1 MRSWD
6 RASFELNT
14 RPPRV
19 QRRVKQRDLLLPA
32 DHNPFRLLGACVV
45 CGVCA
50 SVLYVWMPLLL
61 VTIGLS
67 RPIGPRIWL
76 IVLAAAVL
84 LSLVLYVFALKQMAR
99 YREWATE
106 I

>member
-32 DHNPFRLLGACVV
+32 DHNPFRLLGACLV

-50 SVLYVWMPLLL
+50 SILYVWLPLLL

-84 LSLVLYVFALKQMAR
+84 VSLVLYVFALKQMAR
-99 YREWATE
+99 YREWAAD

>member
-1 MRSWD
+1 MGHRFGAEAAHD
-6 RASFELNT
+6 PL
-14 RPPRV
+14 
-19 QRRVKQRDLLLPA
+19 K
-32 DHNPFRLLGACVV
+32 LLGACVV

-50 SVLYVWMPLLL
+50 SILYVWMPLLL

-76 IVLAAAVL
+76 IVLAVAVL
-84 LSLVLYVFALKQMAR
+84 VSVVLYVFALKQMAR

>member
-1 MRSWD
+1 VRSWD

-14 RPPRV
+14 RSPKGR
-19 QRRVKQRDLLLPA
+19 RRVKQRDLLLPA

-45 CGVCA
+45 CGICA
-50 SVLYVWMPLLL
+50 SILYVWMPLLL

-67 RPIGPRIWL
+67 RPIGPRIWF
-76 IVLAAAVL
+76 IVLAAAL
-84 LSLVLYVFALKQMAR
+84 LVSLVLYVFALKQMAR

>member
-14 RPPRV
+14 RPARV
-19 QRRVKQRDLLLPA
+19 RRRVKQRDLLLPA
-32 DHNPFRLLGACVV
+32 DHNPLRLFGACVI

-50 SVLYVWMPLLL
+50 SILYVWLPLLL

-84 LSLVLYVFALKQMAR
+84 ISLVLYVFALKQMAR
-99 YREWATE
+99 YREWAAE

>member
-1 MRSWD
+1 VRSWD

-14 RPPRV
+14 RPARV
-19 QRRVKQRDLLLPA
+19 RRRVKQRDLLLPA

-45 CGVCA
+45 CGICA
-50 SVLYVWMPLLL
+50 SILYVWIPLLL

-84 LSLVLYVFALKQMAR
+84 VSLVLYVFALRQMAR
-99 YREWATE
+99 YREWAAE

>member
-1 MRSWD
+1 VRSWD

-19 QRRVKQRDLLLPA
+19 GRRVKQRDLLLPA

-50 SVLYVWMPLLL
+50 SILYVWMPLLL
-61 VTIGLS
+61 VTVGLS

-84 LSLVLYVFALKQMAR
+84 VSLVLYVFALKQMAR
-99 YREWATE
+99 YREWAAE

>member
-1 MRSWD
+1 
-6 RASFELNT
+6 
-14 RPPRV
+14 
-19 QRRVKQRDLLLPA
+19 
-32 DHNPFRLLGACVV
+32 VV

-50 SVLYVWMPLLL
+50 SILYVWMPLLL

-84 LSLVLYVFALKQMAR
+84 VSLVLYVFALKQMAR
-99 YREWATE
+99 YREWAAE

>member
-1 MRSWD
+1 VRSWD

-32 DHNPFRLLGACVV
+32 DHNPFRLLGPCVV
-45 CGVCA
+45 CGICA
-50 SVLYVWMPLLL
+50 SILYVWMPLLL

>member
-14 RPPRV
+14 RPARV
-19 QRRVKQRDLLLPA
+19 RRRVKQRDLLLPA
-32 DHNPFRLLGACVV
+32 DHNPFRLLGACVI

-50 SVLYVWMPLLL
+50 SILYVWIPLLL

-84 LSLVLYVFALKQMAR
+84 VSLVLYVFALKQMAR
-99 YREWATE
+99 YREWAAE

>member
-14 RPPRV
+14 RPARV
-19 QRRVKQRDLLLPA
+19 RRRVKQRDLLLPA

-45 CGVCA
+45 CGICA
-50 SVLYVWMPLLL
+50 SILYVWIPLLL

-84 LSLVLYVFALKQMAR
+84 VSLVLYVFALRQMAR
-99 YREWATE
+99 YREWAAE

>member
-6 RASFELNT
+6 RASFEFNT
-14 RPPRV
+14 RSPKGR
-19 QRRVKQRDLLLPA
+19 RRVKQRDILLPA
-32 DHNPFRLLGACVV
+32 DHNPLRLLGACVA

-50 SVLYVWMPLLL
+50 SILYVWMPMLL
-61 VTIGLS
+61 VTIAVN

-76 IVLAAAVL
+76 IVLAVALVVSVVL
-84 LSLVLYVFALKQMAR
+84 FAFALKQMER
-99 YREWATE
+99 YREWAAE

>member
-1 MRSWD
+1 VRSWD

-45 CGVCA
+45 CGICA
-50 SVLYVWMPLLL
+50 SILYVWMPLLL

-76 IVLAAAVL
+76 IVLGAAVL

>member
-14 RPPRV
+14 RPARV
-19 QRRVKQRDLLLPA
+19 RRRVKQRDLLLPA

-50 SVLYVWMPLLL
+50 SILYVWIPLLL

-84 LSLVLYVFALKQMAR
+84 VSLVLYVFALRQMAR
-99 YREWATE
+99 YREWAAE

>member
-14 RPPRV
+14 RSPKAR
-19 QRRVKQRDLLLPA
+19 RRVKQRDLLLPA

-50 SVLYVWMPLLL
+50 SILYVWMPLLL

-76 IVLAAAVL
+76 IVLGAAAL
-84 LSLVLYVFALKQMAR
+84 IGSVLYAFASKQMER
-99 YREWATE
+99 YREYAAE

>member
-14 RPPRV
+14 RPARV
-19 QRRVKQRDLLLPA
+19 RRRVKQRDLLLPA

-50 SVLYVWMPLLL
+50 SILYVWMPLLL

-84 LSLVLYVFALKQMAR
+84 VSLVLYVFALKQMAR

>member
-1 MRSWD
+1 VRSWD

-14 RPPRV
+14 RSPKAR
-19 QRRVKQRDLLLPA
+19 RRVRQRDLLLPA
-32 DHNPFRLLGACVV
+32 DHNPLRLLGACVV

-50 SVLYVWMPLLL
+50 SILYVWMPLLL
-61 VTIGLS
+61 VTIALS

-76 IVLAAAVL
+76 IVLGAAVL
-84 LSLVLYVFALKQMAR
+84 VSVVLYTFALKQMER
-99 YREWATE
+99 YREWAAE

>member
-14 RPPRV
+14 RSPKVR
-19 QRRVKQRDLLLPA
+19 RRVRQRDLLLPA
-32 DHNPFRLLGACVV
+32 HHSSLKLLGACGV
-45 CGVCA
+45 CGICA
-50 SVLYVWMPLLL
+50 ALLYVWMPLML
-61 VTIGLS
+61 VTIALS

-76 IVLAAAVL
+76 IVLGAAVL
-84 LSLVLYVFALKQMAR
+84 VGVVLFIFASKQMER
-99 YREWATE
+99 YREYAAE

>member
-14 RPPRV
+14 RSPKAR
-19 QRRVKQRDLLLPA
+19 RRVRQRDLLLPA
-32 DHNPFRLLGACVV
+32 DHNQLRLFGACVV

-50 SVLYVWMPLLL
+50 SILYVWMPLLL

-76 IVLAAAVL
+76 IVLAAVATL
-84 LSLVLYVFALKQMAR
+84 AGYLPARRASRIDPLVALRA
-99 YREWATE
+99 E
-106 I
+106 

>member
-6 RASFELNT
+6 RASFEFNT
-14 RPPRV
+14 RSPKGR
-19 QRRVKQRDLLLPA
+19 RRVRQRDLLLPA
-32 DHNPFRLLGACVV
+32 DHNPLRLLGACVV

-50 SVLYVWMPLLL
+50 SILYVWMPLLL
-61 VTIGLS
+61 VTIALS

-76 IVLAAAVL
+76 IVLGAAVL
-84 LSLVLYVFALKQMAR
+84 VTVVLYAFALKQMER
-99 YREWATE
+99 YREWAAE

>member
-14 RPPRV
+14 RPPNVR
-19 QRRVKQRDLLLPA
+19 RRVKQRDLLLPA

-50 SVLYVWMPLLL
+50 SILYVWMPLLL

-67 RPIGPRIWL
+67 RPLGARIWL
-76 IVLAAAVL
+76 IVLAVAVL
-84 LSLVLYVFALKQMAR
+84 VSLVLYVFALKQMAR
-99 YREWATE
+99 YREWAAD

>member
-14 RPPRV
+14 RPSRV
-19 QRRVKQRDLLLPA
+19 RRRVKQRDLLLPA

-50 SVLYVWMPLLL
+50 SILYVWMPLLL

-84 LSLVLYVFALKQMAR
+84 VSLVLYVFALKQMAR
-99 YREWATE
+99 YREWAAE

>member
-32 DHNPFRLLGACVV
+32 DHNPFRLLGACMV

-50 SVLYVWMPLLL
+50 SILYVWMPLLL

-84 LSLVLYVFALKQMAR
+84 VSLVLYVFALKQMAR

>member
-14 RPPRV
+14 RPARV
-19 QRRVKQRDLLLPA
+19 RRRVKQRDLLLPA
-32 DHNPFRLLGACVV
+32 DHNPFRLLGACAV
-45 CGVCA
+45 CGICA
-50 SVLYVWMPLLL
+50 SILYVWIPLLL

-76 IVLAAAVL
+76 IVLAAAL
-84 LSLVLYVFALKQMAR
+84 LVSLVLYVFALKQMAR
-99 YREWATE
+99 YREWAAE

>member
-50 SVLYVWMPLLL
+50 SMLYVWMPLLL

-84 LSLVLYVFALKQMAR
+84 VSLVLYVFALKQMAR

>member
-45 CGVCA
+45 CGICA
-50 SVLYVWMPLLL
+50 SILYVWMPLLL

-76 IVLAAAVL
+76 IVLGAAVL

>member
-1 MRSWD
+1 VRSWD

-14 RPPRV
+14 RPSRV
-19 QRRVKQRDLLLPA
+19 RRRVKQRDLLLPA
-32 DHNPFRLLGACVV
+32 DHNPFRLLGACLV
-45 CGVCA
+45 CGACA
-50 SVLYVWMPLLL
+50 SILYVWMPLLL

-84 LSLVLYVFALKQMAR
+84 VSLVLYVFALKQMAR
-99 YREWATE
+99 YREWAAE

>member
-14 RPPRV
+14 RPARV
-19 QRRVKQRDLLLPA
+19 RRRVKQRDLLLPA

-50 SVLYVWMPLLL
+50 SILYVWIPLLL

-84 LSLVLYVFALKQMAR
+84 VSLVLYIFALKQMAR
-99 YREWATE
+99 YREWAAE

>member
-14 RPPRV
+14 RPPKVR
-19 QRRVKQRDLLLPA
+19 RRVRQRDLLLPA
-32 DHNPFRLLGACVV
+32 HHSSLKLLGACGV

-50 SVLYVWMPLLL
+50 ALLYVWMPLLL
-61 VTIGLS
+61 VTIAVS
-67 RPIGPRIWL
+67 RPIGSRIWL
-76 IVLAAAVL
+76 IVLGAAVL
-84 LSLVLYVFALKQMAR
+84 IGSVLYAFASRQMER
-99 YREWATE
+99 YREYAAE

>member
-14 RPPRV
+14 RPARV
-19 QRRVKQRDLLLPA
+19 RRRVKQRDLLLPA

-50 SVLYVWMPLLL
+50 SILYVWMPLLL

-84 LSLVLYVFALKQMAR
+84 VSLVLYVFALKQMAR
-99 YREWATE
+99 YREWAAE